1 MEWASST
8 ASPDQLSRLLIIT
21 SRFLTWAS
29 KGQMVAQMAK
39 NLPAVQ
45 ETQVRSPGWEDPLE
59 KGVAT
64 HSHILAWRIPW
75 RSGGLY
81 SHGLQEAEIT
91 IFPCNCWRCS
101 NGLWNLEKWYRWT
114 YLQGRK
120 SRNRNTNIWIP
131 RREEGWDELGDWN
144 WHLFATMYKM
154 CKIDNQW
161 EPTV

>member
-1 MEWASST
+1 MEWASNT

-29 KGQMVAQMAK
+29 KG
-39 NLPAVQ
+39 LPGGSDGKESAC
-45 ETQVRSPGWEDPLE
+45 SAGDPGSIPRLGRFPGE
-59 KGVAT
+59 GMAT

-154 CKIDNQW
+154 YKIDNQW

>member
-101 NGLWNLEKWYRWT
+101 NGLWNIEKWYRWT
-114 YLQGRK
+114 YCKAGKAEIGTQTYGYQGGKR
-120 SRNRNTNIWIP
+120 
-131 RREEGWDELGDWN
+131 GGMN
-144 WHLFATMYKM
+144 WEIG
-154 CKIDNQW
+154 IDIYW
-161 EPTV
+161 LLCIKCVK

>member
-91 IFPCNCWRCS
+91 IFPCNC
-101 NGLWNLEKWYRWT
+101 
-114 YLQGRK
+114 
-120 SRNRNTNIWIP
+120 
-131 RREEGWDELGDWN
+131 
-144 WHLFATMYKM
+144 
-154 CKIDNQW
+154 
-161 EPTV
+161 